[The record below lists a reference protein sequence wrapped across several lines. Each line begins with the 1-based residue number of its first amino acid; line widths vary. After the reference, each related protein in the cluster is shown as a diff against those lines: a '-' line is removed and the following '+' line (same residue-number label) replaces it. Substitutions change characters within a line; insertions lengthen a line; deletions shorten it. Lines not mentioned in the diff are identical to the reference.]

1 MPSIMIGPKN
11 NMIQEKQKY
20 LVFGNGESVHL
31 LKWVKELQKY
41 FDVIVVSSLDFIPE
55 LDELLA
61 EDRKY
66 AFRIKQNE
74 KGVTTSFLRK
84 LTQLQKIIKHIKP
97 DYVNAHY
104 ISSHGLLVALA
115 KVGSQHKFKFIA
127 SAWGTDVLV
136 FPWKNK
142 VLFQVMKFILT
153 KADWITSDSEYM
165 SDIIKKITQKDVL
178 TFTFGLNSLP
188 VYDQTNYD
196 ENLFFSNRGLSPN
209 YNIDWVLKVFSEIYK
224 KEPKSR
230 LIVSNAG
237 VEKENLVQQCKE
249 LEIDK
254 AVEFI
259 GFAKEKEQTDIYTR
273 ACGYFSLPSSDSTS
287 VSLLEAMAYGCIPIL
302 SDIPANREW
311 ISDGING
318 LLIKED
324 LPLEKLN
331 LLKERHVQIAEDNR
345 KIIAEK
351 AIFPDLIH
359 EFVNKITT
367 KQGNQK

>member
-1 MPSIMIGPKN
+1 MHGQKN
-11 NMIQEKQKY
+11 NMVGAKKY

-41 FDVIVVSSLDFIPE
+41 FDVIVVSSLGFMPD

-66 AFRIKQNE
+66 SFKIKQNE
-74 KGVTTSFLRK
+74 NGLSTGFLGK
-84 LTQLQKIIKHIKP
+84 LRQLQKIINLTKP
-97 DYVNAHY
+97 SFVNAHY

-115 KVGSQHKFKFIA
+115 KIGSKHKFKFIA

-142 VLFQVMKFILT
+142 VFFQVMKFILA

-165 SDIIKKITQKDVL
+165 STVIRKIKHKNVL

-188 VYDQTNYD
+188 IYDLTKYD

-209 YNIDWVLKVFSEIYK
+209 YNIDWVLKVFANIYK
-224 KEPKSR
+224 NEPKSR
-230 LIVSNAG
+230 LIVSNNG
-237 VEKENLVQQCKE
+237 EEKENLIKQCQE
-249 LEIDK
+249 LGIEK
-254 AVEFI
+254 AVEFV
-259 GFAKEKEQTDIYTR
+259 GFLKEQEQIEIYTK

-311 ISDGING
+311 IIDGENG
-318 LLIKED
+318 LLITQD
-324 LPLEKLN
+324 LAVEKLDI
-331 LLKERHVQIAEDNR
+331 LKKKNIEIAEKNR

-351 AIFPDLIH
+351 AIFPNLISK
-359 EFVNKITT
+359 FVNEVTAK
-367 KQGNQK
+367 